1 MADWQPGPGE
11 GGGFRR
17 RRRLR
22 IRLREGSR
30 LNRLPARSLL
40 PNILTT
46 LALCSGLTSIRFAL
60 EGKFELA
67 VAAIMLAGLFDGMD
81 GRVARLLKGTS
92 RFGAEL
98 DSLSDFLSF
107 GVAPVVLLYLW
118 ALQDFSGLGWIAAMS
133 HAVCCAL
140 RLARFNVAIDDP
152 DKPVW
157 ASNFFTGV
165 PSPAGAGLVLLPV
178 VASFSLGD
186 LPFRSPYLVSVVAI
200 GVAFL
205 MVSRLPTPSFK
216 RIKIHRDWV
225 LPTLVFVGIGTAVAL
240 SYPWQVLGALILAYA
255 LTIPFGPWSYRRA
268 ERRAAERAAADAAV
282 AEEVKAP

>member
-1 MADWQPGPGE
+1 MGDWQPWMGE

-46 LALCSGLTSIRFAL
+46 LALCSGLTSIRFAM
-60 EGKFELA
+60 EDKFELA
-67 VAAIMLAGLFDGMD
+67 VAAIMLAGLFDGLD

-98 DSLSDFLSF
+98 DSLADFLSF
-107 GVAPVVLLYLW
+107 GVAPAVLLYLW
-118 ALQDFSGLGWIAAMS
+118 ALEGISGLGWIAVMS

-140 RLARFNVAIDDP
+140 RLARFNVALDDP
-152 DKPVW
+152 DKPAW

-165 PSPAGAGLVLLPV
+165 PSPAAAALVLLPMV
-178 VASFSLGD
+178 LSFSLGD
-186 LPFRSPYLVSVVAI
+186 DFFRSPYVVSLVAI

-205 MVSRLPTPSFK
+205 MVSRLPTYSFK
-216 RIKIHRDWV
+216 RVKIHRDWV

-240 SYPWQVLGALILAYA
+240 SYPWKVLGALIVAYA
-255 LTIPFGPWSYRRA
+255 ISIPFGPIGYRRA
-268 ERRAAERAAADAAV
+268 QSRAAERAAAEAEDA
-282 AEEVKAP
+282 KTPS